1 MKKSLMA
8 LALMAASMTAN
19 ATFFEEFCV
28 TAEKVTNPVVSL
40 ECASLMTEEWEGE
53 ALLPQ
58 ESAHLVKILWN
69 PYEYD
74 GAQWRAWSKTFDI
87 LHVLNHA
94 EELN

>member
-8 LALMAASMTAN
+8 LALMAASMTVN
-19 ATFFEEFCV
+19 AGFLEEVCLSPKLV
-28 TAEKVTNPVVSL
+28 ENPVVAL

-58 ESAHLVKILWN
+58 ESAYLIKTLWN
-69 PYEYD
+69 PYEYS
-74 GAQWRAWSKTFDI
+74 GFQWRAWNETFDI